1 MAIIFHM
8 ETITDEDFHCSGV
21 KNWEGQGEKWWKKP
35 VSI

>member
-21 KNWEGQGEKWWKKP
+21 KTGKARGKSGEKNL
-35 VSI
+35 